1 MADMNELYS
10 ALLKADAAGDTES
23 AKALADYIR
32 SQPVAPAQSPIGAI
46 GTGIADF
53 AKMIGGSAIS
63 GTASV
68 PAGLEQG
75 IKGLARQSMEGKP
88 EMVMPSSVY
97 QPGFDTEETLFGPET
112 AEQKAR
118 RELNAQRAV
127 ASMPSIPGAKYLSQV
142 GREAQKN
149 IEETLSPETK
159 QALKDSQVTGNVF
172 KGEIDFGKD
181 PSVRGYA
188 MQTAS
193 VFGSMAPIVLTAIA
207 TRNPMV
213 GGVLGG
219 GMAADE
225 AGQSAAKFIATKS
238 HEQLMAESPFYAQMV
253 AGGANPKEARDL
265 TVKKAAET
273 GAALQGIVALGG
285 DTFTGKLVTGAFEKM
300 LTQVAGKSMLGKTA
314 AGVGLSSAEQALS
327 ETAEGVASD
336 IGTASVVPSKEVG
349 EDSAANLILGALGG
363 TGPGVL
369 SGLAGQKTPPAGPA
383 AAKGIMDLLQQAEEK
398 KLQQAQADTDAKLAA
413 AQAKAEAPAPEA
425 GLASLAKVPT
435 EPVEAPTPA
444 VAEAPTPVPV
454 EDENAPAQ
462 DLEAMLRELEGQ
474 TQAIEKQRAPVTV
487 NDLAKMVTPQQ
498 EETPVEAPKPVAAA
512 PVAEVPRRSR
522 EQQEAGQREYAAAV
536 KGSGMMPINDYD
548 GNYAVPLSLFKGLDL
563 DTRIPLFG
571 NQTLDTVIKRG
582 GIGINEAVALLE
594 GNDKALRRVT
604 EEDRA
609 KYPELFGQPATQTK
623 PAGPTVVN
631 EGSIGA
637 AVAKT
642 KAKTKAQQDE
652 DLLNDLLGGGDSSLS
667 ARRTDKQISIDE
679 QANEM
684 GKRYGLTRNKGEDIK
699 AFGARLKNAIEF
711 EKKREVQEA
720 EGAPAL
726 SGMTDQELAGQE
738 LKKESTYQPS
748 KDQIE
753 AYEENRE
760 YYNENLEEGDE
771 PLPAYKELSPD
782 DRLVYFQ
789 ENIPLGSRGS
799 AAQHR
804 AALQQLADFRSGV
817 KEETGPYQVK
827 DRETGELLFNEDG
840 SPMMVA
846 SPYPGETRARGIYNE
861 ARDEFSRKTGLS
873 YAFPAWTGLSS
884 ESKKL
889 FIDINKTNT
898 ALERDMAFRAVKK
911 QIQADKAAEASK
923 GNTIQ
928 AETDARREMLA
939 AAERARKSQPGGKV
953 KEGQTEEE
961 ARGGDILPDNI
972 LEALLN
978 GDIQKVLAYIS
989 EYGNGVS
996 LTKASDFFL
1005 TGAKKNKAGRVQPI
1019 FKKKIFHIRNSIAM
1033 GVFRSLANT
1042 LGNIDGLKVNVVYDS
1057 NMIYDQLARYDANS
1071 NTLYFGPNGLNEAT
1085 ILHELTHAA
1094 TVKIIHQFYTDA
1106 TKLAPHT
1113 KVAVEQ
1119 LIRIASAAKA
1129 RLGSK
1134 HPNAFENLYEFI
1146 AYAMTDADFQYDLA
1160 QQQVSS
1166 LATATNKLDEKG
1178 RPIDQAEE
1186 LQIERE
1192 STRGETRYDGL
1203 MDNLWNSFTGTLAYM
1218 YKLFTPG
1225 AKKTAVLLPTEKSG
1239 YARVRTAEEK
1249 EAGEALEKAARGER
1263 RERTK
1268 ELSLAEKEALSPEKL
1283 FDGLDEDEKEEASIP
1298 SAPRDYTTAYGVS
1311 NLQRSILREPGYKG
1325 NFLLEAA
1332 EMFQLIVAA
1341 PEGGIEQLAGKNSLG
1356 AELSATKQPK
1366 PPKKAANLHKAEL
1379 GVDNTEYHTPKED
1392 VPPTIKERFNRM
1404 RGNINTWRNLARMFQ
1419 DDRYRIKAHDRI
1431 LDMSGKLIRDGKN
1444 QMNNVYEQIVL
1455 AVGDGK
1461 NFFNKYVQEP
1471 ARELDEAVKAF
1482 SDATGYKTKR
1492 AIEELH
1498 KILEAVHEPERRM
1511 VKYLLSVPL
1520 STKDNLMHNGKKI
1533 SAATRRAD
1541 IVKLLDTQTITPA
1554 QAQQLRDE
1562 LNSIV
1567 FEKDASGQ
1575 LVRDPEGNPKPNMT
1589 YVDPAGSTPKPRST
1603 KGPDIKRKIDYT
1615 SEAYTATGMNLADAK
1630 KIRDDLKNYPHAA
1643 EVQKVMDSIQQLHLA
1658 TTELNKL
1665 ANYWSQPVSNRV
1677 AFYGFENYVPLKGN
1691 PKHSDVDEDI
1701 DFDSQ
1706 RNGRE
1711 LQDRTG
1717 AMEGRTSVSKNPILQ
1732 TMTDA
1737 TRASLRAG
1745 RRNLTQAIKNS
1756 LKKDKDLNPYG
1767 QGTIAGYVKKTIK
1780 FEERDTVDLSDL
1792 KGETTIFHYNE
1803 DGSIDVL
1810 VVADQNLRDSIRRT
1824 YKRSSPLTEFAN
1836 KLTSG
1841 IGQMHTRYNYNFAP
1855 MNFVRDA
1862 LTNTWNIGASELG
1875 PVEAARYLANV
1886 AMLTANGGMYKAM
1899 QVAILYP
1906 KGDIKS
1912 MRALETLAKKDP
1924 YIRDMVEYIR
1934 QGGMV
1939 SHLNGMSLESN
1950 FQELHKKVGTSG
1962 ILKTVEDINQVA
1974 DVWTNM
1980 FELASRASAYSVAKN
1995 RFIHTDKLSEA
2006 EARTKAAVFTK
2017 NLANFE
2023 QVGEWGKAMGAAYM
2037 FFRPAATGAVRA
2049 IEAVAPAFTS
2059 VESAVK
2065 RLPPDIEQDAKA
2077 KAEYIKNY
2085 EKLQRNARVMSGALF
2100 GLGVLAY
2107 TMAYMTADD
2116 DDLGR
2121 NAVAT
2126 DNMEQ
2131 WTRFARFH
2139 VPRSISEAMG
2149 LKDPLIFQIPWGFGL
2164 GSFAAAGAQLAGV
2177 VGGSQKITEAL
2188 PNIFISVALDS
2199 FVPVPVSRIP
2209 ITESPFN
2216 WFLDSIAPSTIRP
2229 ILEFT
2234 MNKNGLGRD
2243 INSTAQRRMG
2253 DAYTGGD
2260 NIPELWK
2267 DVARFSHD
2275 VTDGY
2280 LDVSPNTLYFLTN
2293 SYVDGVSRIG
2303 EAAYGINDV
2312 AAGRKDF
2319 SPKTDLPLFGSFFGS
2334 RSSVDAREFARVEK
2348 EIQHMEKVIN
2358 DFKTQPEK
2366 YAEYT
2371 AKYPLDEA
2379 VVEIY
2384 NKMINQELNPLRA
2397 DDKTIRLDRNL
2408 TPADRKSLLLVNK
2421 FQEDLV
2427 KRQMI
2432 DVFKTY
2438 GVEP

>member
-1 MADMNELYS
+1 
-10 ALLKADAAGDTES
+10 
-23 AKALADYIR
+23 
-32 SQPVAPAQSPIGAI
+32 
-46 GTGIADF
+46 
-53 AKMIGGSAIS
+53 
-63 GTASV
+63 
-68 PAGLEQG
+68 
-75 IKGLARQSMEGKP
+75 
-88 EMVMPSSVY
+88 
-97 QPGFDTEETLFGPET
+97 
-112 AEQKAR
+112 
-118 RELNAQRAV
+118 
-127 ASMPSIPGAKYLSQV
+127 
-142 GREAQKN
+142 
-149 IEETLSPETK
+149 
-159 QALKDSQVTGNVF
+159 
-172 KGEIDFGKD
+172 
-181 PSVRGYA
+181 
-188 MQTAS
+188 
-193 VFGSMAPIVLTAIA
+193 
-207 TRNPMV
+207 
-213 GGVLGG
+213 
-219 GMAADE
+219 
-225 AGQSAAKFIATKS
+225 
-238 HEQLMAESPFYAQMV
+238 
-253 AGGANPKEARDL
+253 
-265 TVKKAAET
+265 
-273 GAALQGIVALGG
+273 
-285 DTFTGKLVTGAFEKM
+285 
-300 LTQVAGKSMLGKTA
+300 
-314 AGVGLSSAEQALS
+314 
-327 ETAEGVASD
+327 
-336 IGTASVVPSKEVG
+336 
-349 EDSAANLILGALGG
+349 
-363 TGPGVL
+363 
-369 SGLAGQKTPPAGPA
+369 
-383 AAKGIMDLLQQAEEK
+383 
-398 KLQQAQADTDAKLAA
+398 
-413 AQAKAEAPAPEA
+413 
-425 GLASLAKVPT
+425 
-435 EPVEAPTPA
+435 
-444 VAEAPTPVPV
+444 
-454 EDENAPAQ
+454 
-462 DLEAMLRELEGQ
+462 
-474 TQAIEKQRAPVTV
+474 
-487 NDLAKMVTPQQ
+487 
-498 EETPVEAPKPVAAA
+498 
-512 PVAEVPRRSR
+512 
-522 EQQEAGQREYAAAV
+522 
-536 KGSGMMPINDYD
+536 
-548 GNYAVPLSLFKGLDL
+548 
-563 DTRIPLFG
+563 
-571 NQTLDTVIKRG
+571 
-582 GIGINEAVALLE
+582 
-594 GNDKALRRVT
+594 
-604 EEDRA
+604 
-609 KYPELFGQPATQTK
+609 
-623 PAGPTVVN
+623 
-631 EGSIGA
+631 
-637 AVAKT
+637 
-642 KAKTKAQQDE
+642 
-652 DLLNDLLGGGDSSLS
+652 
-667 ARRTDKQISIDE
+667 
-679 QANEM
+679 
-684 GKRYGLTRNKGEDIK
+684 
-699 AFGARLKNAIEF
+699 
-711 EKKREVQEA
+711 
-720 EGAPAL
+720 
-726 SGMTDQELAGQE
+726 
-738 LKKESTYQPS
+738 
-748 KDQIE
+748 
-753 AYEENRE
+753 
-760 YYNENLEEGDE
+760 
-771 PLPAYKELSPD
+771 
-782 DRLVYFQ
+782 
-789 ENIPLGSRGS
+789 
-799 AAQHR
+799 
-804 AALQQLADFRSGV
+804 
-817 KEETGPYQVK
+817 
-827 DRETGELLFNEDG
+827 
-840 SPMMVA
+840 
-846 SPYPGETRARGIYNE
+846 
-861 ARDEFSRKTGLS
+861 
-873 YAFPAWTGLSS
+873 
-884 ESKKL
+884 
-889 FIDINKTNT
+889 
-898 ALERDMAFRAVKK
+898 
-911 QIQADKAAEASK
+911 
-923 GNTIQ
+923 
-928 AETDARREMLA
+928 
-939 AAERARKSQPGGKV
+939 
-953 KEGQTEEE
+953 
-961 ARGGDILPDNI
+961 
-972 LEALLN
+972 
-978 GDIQKVLAYIS
+978 
-989 EYGNGVS
+989 
-996 LTKASDFFL
+996 
-1005 TGAKKNKAGRVQPI
+1005 
-1019 FKKKIFHIRNSIAM
+1019 
-1033 GVFRSLANT
+1033 
-1042 LGNIDGLKVNVVYDS
+1042 
-1057 NMIYDQLARYDANS
+1057 
-1071 NTLYFGPNGLNEAT
+1071 
-1085 ILHELTHAA
+1085 
-1094 TVKIIHQFYTDA
+1094 
-1106 TKLAPHT
+1106 
-1113 KVAVEQ
+1113 
-1119 LIRIASAAKA
+1119 
-1129 RLGSK
+1129 
-1134 HPNAFENLYEFI
+1134 
-1146 AYAMTDADFQYDLA
+1146 
-1160 QQQVSS
+1160 
-1166 LATATNKLDEKG
+1166 
-1178 RPIDQAEE
+1178 
-1186 LQIERE
+1186 
-1192 STRGETRYDGL
+1192 
-1203 MDNLWNSFTGTLAYM
+1203 
-1218 YKLFTPG
+1218 
-1225 AKKTAVLLPTEKSG
+1225 
-1239 YARVRTAEEK
+1239 
-1249 EAGEALEKAARGER
+1249 
-1263 RERTK
+1263 
-1268 ELSLAEKEALSPEKL
+1268 
-1283 FDGLDEDEKEEASIP
+1283 
-1298 SAPRDYTTAYGVS
+1298 
-1311 NLQRSILREPGYKG
+1311 
-1325 NFLLEAA
+1325 
-1332 EMFQLIVAA
+1332 
-1341 PEGGIEQLAGKNSLG
+1341 
-1356 AELSATKQPK
+1356 
-1366 PPKKAANLHKAEL
+1366 
-1379 GVDNTEYHTPKED
+1379 
-1392 VPPTIKERFNRM
+1392 
-1404 RGNINTWRNLARMFQ
+1404 
-1419 DDRYRIKAHDRI
+1419 
-1431 LDMSGKLIRDGKN
+1431 
-1444 QMNNVYEQIVL
+1444 
-1455 AVGDGK
+1455 
-1461 NFFNKYVQEP
+1461 
-1471 ARELDEAVKAF
+1471 
-1482 SDATGYKTKR
+1482 
-1492 AIEELH
+1492 
-1498 KILEAVHEPERRM
+1498 
-1511 VKYLLSVPL
+1511 
-1520 STKDNLMHNGKKI
+1520 
-1533 SAATRRAD
+1533 
-1541 IVKLLDTQTITPA
+1541 
-1554 QAQQLRDE
+1554 
-1562 LNSIV
+1562 
-1567 FEKDASGQ
+1567 
-1575 LVRDPEGNPKPNMT
+1575 
-1589 YVDPAGSTPKPRST
+1589 
-1603 KGPDIKRKIDYT
+1603 
-1615 SEAYTATGMNLADAK
+1615 
-1630 KIRDDLKNYPHAA
+1630 
-1643 EVQKVMDSIQQLHLA
+1643 
-1658 TTELNKL
+1658 
-1665 ANYWSQPVSNRV
+1665 V

>member
-1 MADMNELYS
+1 MAKYREEAVDYNPFEQAAPKYKEEVVDFNPF
-10 ALLKADAAGDTES
+10 APVAAPADPTAPTASKVGQGKNAGIPMAEPDES
-23 AKALADYIR
+23 GNFMRGVGNVPGQFQETWGGAKALAGILTKSKDLVQSGLESMEEGKMRQTGKESDSFTNAWKDGIGSVLTEWLPYQIG
-32 SQPVAPAQSPIGAI
+32 SGVGNLAETGVFMLLGGVGGAATGAGVGALPGAVAGAVSKSLVKQGIKEAAEKIAKESGEEAAKKFIQAEAKKVIVNAGKKTGMVAQAGIAGAGEVTGRAIDESGGVENVDTARVVPAAI
-46 GTGIADF
+46 AHGIADYF
-53 AKMIGGSAIS
+53 VNKIGLGALKIGEKSLGNLALDIGKQVAVTGTKEVPAEMIQTIAERYGAKLSLTDAEAVREYVDTIAASYGMSVGPGTVGGARTNLSHKIANAAKESTTPEDLLRKQGTSAADQTQTPPPPVNPDLVAGLTPAMGADNKALANVSADTTAAGAELKTIEDAKAAEEAGKVKTAEELLAKADAGEKIKRDDILAIGKDLGVKFPMDVRTNKDRIELIRSYVGQQGAPNAATTVSDTS
-63 GTASV
+63 GTSAGVVTPPAAIQPAAPSV
-68 PAGLEQG
+68 AGTQPSGVVSDGTTTPAAVVGEGQQPPALTKPKTLEDLTPDLREQVARRQEELSE
-75 IKGLARQSMEGKP
+75 IEAEKGTENKLYRNKLNFLNKLLADNGVTGTLSAKPTVSQLPRILGPGDEKTEQQVEAERQTAYEESLGKP
-88 EMVMPSSVY
+88 IPNYEISDEDKQLY
-97 QPGFDTEETLFGPET
+97 NETRDEINSQVD
-112 AEQKAR
+112 AANARR
-118 RELNAQRAV
+118 RELVAAVDKAQDDFENAEEGKAENDAWDRLTAAEKALNEHGEEQNMLPEYEKKFAADYKDVYFGNIQATSKKLGGSGKAEHRQA
-127 ASMPSIPGAKYLSQV
+127 AKALQEYMRKMG
-142 GREAQKN
+142 GRNKEQ
-149 IEETLSPETK
+149 LSPQE
-159 QALKDSQVTGNVF
+159 
-172 KGEIDFGKD
+172 
-181 PSVRGYA
+181 RR
-188 MQTAS
+188 
-193 VFGSMAPIVLTAIA
+193 IV
-207 TRNPMV
+207 N
-213 GGVLGG
+213 
-219 GMAADE
+219 
-225 AGQSAAKFIATKS
+225 
-238 HEQLMAESPFYAQMV
+238 H
-253 AGGANPKEARDL
+253 
-265 TVKKAAET
+265 
-273 GAALQGIVALGG
+273 
-285 DTFTGKLVTGAFEKM
+285 
-300 LTQVAGKSMLGKTA
+300 
-314 AGVGLSSAEQALS
+314 
-327 ETAEGVASD
+327 
-336 IGTASVVPSKEVG
+336 
-349 EDSAANLILGALGG
+349 
-363 TGPGVL
+363 
-369 SGLAGQKTPPAGPA
+369 
-383 AAKGIMDLLQQAEEK
+383 
-398 KLQQAQADTDAKLAA
+398 
-413 AQAKAEAPAPEA
+413 
-425 GLASLAKVPT
+425 
-435 EPVEAPTPA
+435 
-444 VAEAPTPVPV
+444 
-454 EDENAPAQ
+454 
-462 DLEAMLRELEGQ
+462 
-474 TQAIEKQRAPVTV
+474 
-487 NDLAKMVTPQQ
+487 
-498 EETPVEAPKPVAAA
+498 
-512 PVAEVPRRSR
+512 
-522 EQQEAGQREYAAAV
+522 
-536 KGSGMMPINDYD
+536 
-548 GNYAVPLSLFKGLDL
+548 
-563 DTRIPLFG
+563 
-571 NQTLDTVIKRG
+571 
-582 GIGINEAVALLE
+582 
-594 GNDKALRRVT
+594 
-604 EEDRA
+604 
-609 KYPELFGQPATQTK
+609 
-623 PAGPTVVN
+623 
-631 EGSIGA
+631 
-637 AVAKT
+637 
-642 KAKTKAQQDE
+642 
-652 DLLNDLLGGGDSSLS
+652 
-667 ARRTDKQISIDE
+667 
-679 QANEM
+679 
-684 GKRYGLTRNKGEDIK
+684 
-699 AFGARLKNAIEF
+699 
-711 EKKREVQEA
+711 
-720 EGAPAL
+720 
-726 SGMTDQELAGQE
+726 
-738 LKKESTYQPS
+738 
-748 KDQIE
+748 
-753 AYEENRE
+753 YEENR
-760 YYNENLEEGDE
+760 
-771 PLPAYKELSPD
+771 
-782 DRLVYFQ
+782 
-789 ENIPLGSRGS
+789 
-799 AAQHR
+799 
-804 AALQQLADFRSGV
+804 ADFQKMFGV
-817 KEETGPYQVK
+817 E
-827 DRETGELLFNEDG
+827 
-840 SPMMVA
+840 
-846 SPYPGETRARGIYNE
+846 
-861 ARDEFSRKTGLS
+861 
-873 YAFPAWTGLSS
+873 FPAWAKLTPEQKLTFGQEMINNSGQQQNVAFAKLGVRRVQDSREMSEGEKREKQNVIDRQEQVRRESEAQGEKDRKTREAYNRNAPPATSLPNKVVQMAMNNDLQGILEYMTSIKTSALTSPYKRIMKAVAQSLLDMKLNTKIKIVEDLGGDLAQYDPATDTIYVTQEGLSS
-884 ESKKL
+884 
-889 FIDINKTNT
+889 N
-898 ALERDMAFRAVKK
+898 
-911 QIQADKAAEASK
+911 
-923 GNTIQ
+923 
-928 AETDARREMLA
+928 
-939 AAERARKSQPGGKV
+939 
-953 KEGQTEEE
+953 
-961 ARGGDILPDNI
+961 
-972 LEALLN
+972 
-978 GDIQKVLAYIS
+978 
-989 EYGNGVS
+989 
-996 LTKASDFFL
+996 
-1005 TGAKKNKAGRVQPI
+1005 
-1019 FKKKIFHIRNSIAM
+1019 
-1033 GVFRSLANT
+1033 
-1042 LGNIDGLKVNVVYDS
+1042 
-1057 NMIYDQLARYDANS
+1057 
-1071 NTLYFGPNGLNEAT
+1071 T
-1085 ILHELTHAA
+1085 ILHEVVHAG
-1094 TVKIIHQFYTDA
+1094 T
-1106 TKLAPHT
+1106 T
-1113 KVAVEQ
+1113 KVINEYLNGNRKSLSMGQ
-1119 LIRIASAAKA
+1119 LNAIRQLEKIMEETRGSLEADHPAAY
-1129 RLGSK
+1129 
-1134 HPNAFENLYEFI
+1134 ENLFEFVS
-1146 AYAMTDADFQYDLA
+1146 YALTSDQLQRDLHDQSILGEQTTTMMRGIYGKA
-1160 QQQVSS
+1160 EREI
-1166 LATATNKLDEKG
+1166 ATNLPDSKSQWSKFK
-1178 RPIDQAEE
+1178 
-1186 LQIERE
+1186 LQIARILKVRDVYLKK
-1192 STRGETRYDGL
+1192 SGELNKDTDPNYVMEIAAAFDDIL
-1203 MDNLWNSFTGTLAYM
+1203 SKPTEPIFLPAL
-1218 YKLFTPG
+1218 P
-1225 AKKTAVLLPTEKSG
+1225 AKK
-1239 YARVRTAEEK
+1239 
-1249 EAGEALEKAARGER
+1249 
-1263 RERTK
+1263 
-1268 ELSLAEKEALSPEKL
+1268 
-1283 FDGLDEDEKEEASIP
+1283 
-1298 SAPRDYTTAYGVS
+1298 
-1311 NLQRSILREPGYKG
+1311 
-1325 NFLLEAA
+1325 
-1332 EMFQLIVAA
+1332 
-1341 PEGGIEQLAGKNSLG
+1341 
-1356 AELSATKQPK
+1356 QPAQA
-1366 PPKKAANLHKAEL
+1366 KKAVNLHKAEL
-1379 GVDNTEYHTPKED
+1379 GVDNTEYHTPRED
-1392 VPPTIKERFNRM
+1392 VPPTIKERYNRM
-1404 RGNINTWRNLARMFQ
+1404 RGNINTWRNAARMFQ

-1431 LDMSGKLIRDGKN
+1431 LDMSGKLIREGKDK
-1444 QMNNVYEQIVL
+1444 MNNVYEQIVL

-1461 NFFNKYVQEP
+1461 NFFNRYVQQP
-1471 ARELDEAVKAF
+1471 ARELDEAIKAF

-1498 KILEAVHEPERRM
+1498 KILEAIHEPERRM

-1520 STKDNLMHNGKKI
+1520 STKENLIHNGKKI

-1554 QAQQLRDE
+1554 QAQQLREE
-1562 LNSIV
+1562 LDSIV

-1589 YVDPAGSTPKPRST
+1589 YVDPAGSTPKPRNT
-1603 KGPDIKRKIDYT
+1603 KGPNIKRGIDYT

-1630 KIRDDLKNYPHAA
+1630 KIRDDLKTYPHAA
-1643 EVQKVMDSIQQLHLA
+1643 EVKNVTDAIQQLHLA

-1824 YKRSSPLTEFAN
+1824 YKKSSPLTEFAN
-1836 KLTSG
+1836 KLTSS

-1855 MNFVRDA
+1855 LNFVRDA

-1899 QVAILYP
+1899 QVAILFP
-1906 KGDIKS
+1906 KGDVKS
-1912 MRALETLAKKDP
+1912 MRALETLSKKDP

-1950 FQELHKKVGTSG
+1950 FQELHKKVGSSG
-1962 ILKTVEDINQVA
+1962 ILKSVEDINQLA

-2065 RLPPDIEQDAKA
+2065 RLPPDIEQDPKA

-2085 EKLQRNARVMSGALF
+2085 EKLQRNARIMSGALF
-2100 GLGVLAY
+2100 GLGALAY

-2139 VPRSISEAMG
+2139 VPRGISEAMG

-2164 GSFAAAGAQLAGV
+2164 GSFAAAGAQIAGV

-2188 PNIFISVALDS
+2188 PNIFISIALDS

-2209 ITESPFN
+2209 VTESPFN

-2229 ILEFT
+2229 ILEFA

-2243 INSTAQRRMG
+2243 INSSAQRRMG

-2267 DVARFSHD
+2267 DVARWSHD

-2293 SYVDGVSRIG
+2293 SYVDGISRIG

-2371 AKYPLDEA
+2371 VKYPLDEA

-2432 DVFKTY
+2432 DVFKSY